1 MPICLPNC
9 QSVYS
14 AEVWM
19 EATKMS
25 QCLRTCKENACGTR
39 QIMYLV
45 LRRMG
50 WDGLA
55 TSSNALTVSCGFAK
69 SIDSLATDVSLINSC
84 GRMTSCKKY
93 GSLLSFSSFW
103 EAKSAHS
110 LGKMLSRN
118 ELHLS
123 HNSIKDHGIYKA
135 DFRTL
140 LVNRLRWGICSAYAV
155 LRRFC
160 NTYYWGG

>member
-9 QSVYS
+9 QCLFSWGLDGSHINVTVSPHMQGKCMWYTANHVPCS
-14 AEVWM
+14 
-19 EATKMS
+19 EA
-25 QCLRTCKENACGTR
+25 
-39 QIMYLV
+39 
-45 LRRMG
+45 
-50 WDGLA
+50 DGLRW
-55 TSSNALTVSCGFAK
+55 TRHFQQWSLTVSCGFAK
-69 SIDSLATDVSLINSC
+69 SIDSLATDISLINSC

-93 GSLLSFSSFW
+93 SSLLSFPSFW

-135 DFRTL
+135 DFGTL
-140 LVNRLRWGICSAYAV
+140 LVNRLCWGIYSAYAA

-160 NTYYWGG
+160 NTYYGGG